1 MQPDFDVIVIGYG
14 PVGETCANLL
24 GYYKIKSLIIEKDDE
39 MFPLP
44 RAITWDLECKR
55 AISYC
60 DFETNVKTRR
70 IRALDNLDAKKRSIM
85 KVLLEDFKIYNY
97 QHEMLFMHQP
107 QYDEALRKNAEK
119 YQTNTIK
126 KGYELIDLR
135 EVEGIIHCKIKNCNN
150 GQEEDFTCK
159 YLLACD
165 GANSKTRKLSNI
177 PLNSLDADE
186 TWMVVDGYT
195 NETFECFKD
204 VDAIQYCNPSRP
216 ITIIQGVDNIFR
228 FEIAFMP
235 GDTIEEIQKEEV
247 FSKYL
252 DYWIGG
258 KKVTFMRKAVYSF
271 HAASAEKWKTGNIFL
286 LGDAAHQMPPFMG
299 QGMNSGCRDAENLLW
314 KINGVLK
321 GIYSENILE
330 TYESERKPHVDKIT
344 RAAITMGNIINAKSH
359 FKAFLRNATLR
370 LQNIF
375 RSSANLFPAMVGTR
389 LGKGIHKAKKIKNA
403 TIERYYFNIIKAVFS
418 NGNIKTSDELLGKNF
433 GLILNDFKN
442 NLKIS
447 EANLSLLKKH
457 NFKIINFTENRSESN
472 FDNYISCKETH
483 DDMKTYCERYDC
495 NGVIVRPDK
504 YVYDLIN
511 YGEND
516 NLEMVISKVLISLKE
531 KIDL

>member
-1 MQPDFDVIVIGYG
+1 
-14 PVGETCANLL
+14 
-24 GYYKIKSLIIEKDDE
+24 
-39 MFPLP
+39 
-44 RAITWDLECKR
+44 
-55 AISYC
+55 
-60 DFETNVKTRR
+60 
-70 IRALDNLDAKKRSIM
+70 M
-85 KVLLEDFKIYNY
+85 KVLLEDFKIYDY

-107 QYDEALRKNAEK
+107 QFDEALRKNAEK

-126 KGYELIDLR
+126 KGYELIDFK
-135 EVEGIIHCKIKNCNN
+135 EVEGIVYCKIKNCKN

-159 YLLACD
+159 YLLGCD

-177 PLNSLDADE
+177 QLNSLDADE

-195 NETFECFKD
+195 EETFECFKD

-258 KKVTFMRKAVYSF
+258 KKVTFMRTAVYSF
-271 HAASAEKWKTGNIFL
+271 HAASAEKWKDGNIFL

-359 FKAFLRNATLR
+359 FKAFLRNAALR

-375 RSSANLFPAMVGTR
+375 RSTANLFPALVGTR
-389 LGKGIHKAKKIKNA
+389 LGKGVHKAKKIKNA

-418 NGNIKTSDELLGKNF
+418 NGNIKSSDELLGKNF
-433 GLILNDFKN
+433 GLILNNFKN
-442 NLKIS
+442 SLKIS
-447 EANLSLLKKH
+447 EENLFLLKKH
-457 NFKIINFTENRSESN
+457 NFKIINFTEDNSKSN
-472 FDNYISCKETH
+472 FDNYISCQETH
-483 DDMKTYCERYDC
+483 NDMKTYCDRYDC

-511 YGEND
+511 YGDND
-516 NLEMVISKVLISLKE
+516 NLEVVISNVLKSLKE